1 MSNRLDMRHRYR
13 PELPMLQASPVGGQ
27 APGRRRERGQSMM
40 EMALITPVLILMLA
54 ALVEL
59 GMLANSYIAVLD
71 AGREGARF
79 GASGDPVFRENNP
92 DCGTTLDYYMQIACL
107 VEQSMAPL
115 TIDPTR
121 DDIVISVFAIADGQV
136 VARLP
141 AEVGENGW
149 SRYSNRTSRLRS
161 ADIQALINPGD
172 PPSGMVVVEVFYNHH
187 QVLKLP
193 FFTAFV
199 PDPIPIHTYT
209 IMPVSAAEPTPTPIP
224 TPSP

>member
-1 MSNRLDMRHRYR
+1 MRQTNSVR
-13 PELPMLQASPVGGQ
+13 GQ
-27 APGRRRERGQSMM
+27 TPSRRRERGQSML
-40 EMALITPVLILMLA
+40 EMALITPVLILILA

-59 GMLANSYIAVLD
+59 GMLLNNYITILD

-79 GASGDPVFRENNP
+79 GASGDPMFRENNS

-115 TIDPTR
+115 TMDPTR
-121 DDIVISVFAIADGQV
+121 DDVVISVFSIANGSV

-141 AEVGENGW
+141 FETGENGW
-149 SRYSNRTSRLRS
+149 SRYGNRTSRFRS
-161 ADIQALINPGD
+161 ADIQAFINPAD
-172 PPSGMVVVEVFYNHH
+172 PPSGIVVVEVFYSHR

-199 PDPIPIHTYT
+199 PDPIPVRTYT
-209 IMPVSAAEPTPTPIP
+209 MMPVSAAEPTPTPIP
-224 TPSP
+224 VP

>member
-1 MSNRLDMRHRYR
+1 
-13 PELPMLQASPVGGQ
+13 MLQASPVGGQ
-27 APGRRRERGQSMM
+27 APGCRCERGQSML

-59 GMLANSYIAVLD
+59 GMLANNYITILD

-79 GASGDPVFRENNP
+79 GASGDPAFRENNP

-107 VEQSMAPL
+107 VEQSMSPL
-115 TIDPTR
+115 TINPTR
-121 DDIVISVFAIADGQV
+121 DDVVISVFSIANGSV

-141 AEVGENGW
+141 PEVGENGW
-149 SRYSNRTSRLRS
+149 SRYGNRTSRFRS
-161 ADIQALINPGD
+161 SDIQTFINPGD

-193 FFTAFV
+193 FFTVFI
-199 PDPIPIHTYT
+199 PDPIPVHSYT

>member
-1 MSNRLDMRHRYR
+1 MKPKLWNRPCIIQRSPAR
-13 PELPMLQASPVGGQ
+13 EQA
-27 APGRRRERGQSMM
+27 AGRQRERGQSMT

-59 GMLANSYIAVLD
+59 GMLANSYITILD

-79 GASGDPVFRENNP
+79 GASGDPMFRENNP
-92 DCGTTLDYYMQIACL
+92 DCGTTLDYYMQVACL

-115 TIDPTR
+115 TLDSTR
-121 DDIVISVFAIADGQV
+121 DDVVISVFSVANGTV

-141 AEVGENGW
+141 FETGENGW
-149 SRYSNRTSRLRS
+149 SRYGNRTSRFRS
-161 ADIQALINPGD
+161 ADIQAFINPGG
-172 PPSGMVVVEVFYNHH
+172 PPSGMVLVEVFYSHR

-199 PDPIPIHTYT
+199 PDPIPVHSYT
-209 IMPVSAAEPTPTPIP
+209 VMPVSAAEPTPTP
-224 TPSP
+224 SPP